1 MRGGTGQT
9 VVAEGKQIEGIVNSG
24 LEHLLAQKM
33 GLFDAALGKVYN
45 STGHYE

>member
-1 MRGGTGQT
+1 MGQT

-24 LEHLLAQKM
+24 LEHLLAQKT
-33 GLFDAALGKVYN
+33 GLFDAALGLGKVYD